1 MDDGHDIEMV
11 GTDQV
16 DDSIVLEDQF
26 PDVILLC
33 FRDHTAELGM
43 VDQFLGG
50 GEDLFGK
57 LSGMGRGIF
66 GDVIFDIPQ
75 VNPGTV

>member
-1 MDDGHDIEMV
+1 MV

-16 DDSIVLEDQF
+16 DDSIVLEDKF
-26 PDVILLC
+26 PDVVLLC
-33 FRDHTAELGM
+33 FRDLTAELGM
-43 VDQFLGG
+43 VDQSLGG
-50 GEDLFGK
+50 SDDLFGN

-75 VNPGTV
+75 INPGTV